1 MARRRQSLFAKLALW
16 ALAGLI
22 GFALATATQGDPG
35 APDDMLPPS
44 VPILENPELP
54 EGNLPPDEPGG
65 YVEPEAIFRGYLG
78 VHGSR
83 IAVYRGNPSQG
94 ELQYVTEYE
103 VREDVREQLE
113 SGVPFADTEELLQL
127 LENFTS

>member
-1 MARRRQSLFAKLALW
+1 MARRCESLFAKLAVW

-22 GFALATATQGDPG
+22 GFALATAIQGRP
-35 APDDMLPPS
+35 ATPDEIKLPS
-44 VPILENPELP
+44 IPILENPELP
-54 EGNLPPDEPGG
+54 EDNLPPGEPGG

-78 VHGSR
+78 VHGNR

-113 SGVPFADTEELLQL
+113 SGVPFANTEELLRL
-127 LENFTS
+127 LENYTS